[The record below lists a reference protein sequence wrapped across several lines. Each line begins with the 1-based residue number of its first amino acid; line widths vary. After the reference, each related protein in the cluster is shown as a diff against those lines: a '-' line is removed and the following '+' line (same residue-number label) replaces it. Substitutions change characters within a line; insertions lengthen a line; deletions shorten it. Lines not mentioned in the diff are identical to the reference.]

1 MKPEKFI
8 PLSRCR
14 NGFVYEIQ
22 SRNLSVGVFVK
33 EIAGFIGIREK
44 FGRHY
49 LFMEFHHATGAP
61 FGTVWPRMKLRA
73 VPKAIPLCEHLDTV
87 DEATKR
93 PVKFDRPVANGGR
106 GWCFLDTGEASRKI
120 SAVTAPNIELFKFLA
135 RVEKAVTVKC
145 KRCKEPW
152 TRSRIDKNGHCR
164 VCQIQLDY
172 EKRASRGTAK

>member
-1 MKPEKFI
+1 MKLEKFI

-33 EIAGFIGIREK
+33 ETAGFIGIREK

-61 FGTVWPRMKLRA
+61 FGTVWPRKKLCM
-73 VPKAIPLCEHLDTV
+73 VPKAIPICEHLHAV

-93 PVKFDRPVANGGR
+93 PVEFDRPVADGGS
-106 GWCFLDTGEASRKI
+106 GWYFLDTGAASRKI
-120 SAVTAPNIELFKFLA
+120 SAVTVPNIKLFKFLA

-145 KRCKEPW
+145 KRCKAPW
-152 TRSRIDKNGHCR
+152 TQSRIDKNGHCR
-164 VCQIQLDY
+164 VGQIQLDY
-172 EKRASRGTAK
+172 EKRASCGTAK